1 MKKVGREI
9 DKPILVS
16 YQNYEPDVGADGE
29 EPLDYNTYE
38 DGIFADLHLI
48 VSSGNKNRVLEE
60 LQKAW
65 ENWFSSDY
73 ENSILKGTFNPEFDI
88 YDIPIEDYLCKWLL
102 ASDIPFLDVDSEEFI
117 KKGYYMSGTKGM
129 LPTVFDVEPVSKADR
144 IHQAE
149 KPVELLEKIIGFI
162 TLPNE
167 KILDQYMGSGVTGE
181 AALKMKRDSVLI
193 EKDKETY
200 DKAVERVNK
209 RRGR

>member
-1 MKKVGREI
+1 MIRLFFIKSKL
-9 DKPILVS
+9 K
-16 YQNYEPDVGADGE
+16 
-29 EPLDYNTYE
+29 
-38 DGIFADLHLI
+38 
-48 VSSGNKNRVLEE
+48 NKNLINNNDDKILEKYKNEEKRLKADVL
-60 LQKAW
+60 KIAHHGSKT
-65 ENWFSSDY
+65 SS
-73 ENSILKGTFNPEFDI
+73 T
-88 YDIPIEDYLCKWLL
+88 
-102 ASDIPFLDVDSEEFI
+102 EEFI
-117 KKGYYMSGTKGM
+117 KKGFYMSGTKGM

-193 EKDKETY
+193 EKNKETF

>member
-1 MKKVGREI
+1 M
-9 DKPILVS
+9 
-16 YQNYEPDVGADGE
+16 QGA
-29 EPLDYNTYE
+29 YN
-38 DGIFADLHLI
+38 
-48 VSSGNKNRVLEE
+48 
-60 LQKAW
+60 
-65 ENWFSSDY
+65 SD
-73 ENSILKGTFNPEFDI
+73 FDI
-88 YDIPIEDYLCKWLL
+88 YDIPIEDYLCEWLVT
-102 ASDIPFLDVDSEEFI
+102 SDIPFLDVDSEEFI
-117 KKGYYMSGTKGM
+117 KKGFYMSGTKGM

-193 EKDKETY
+193 EKNKETF